1 MAESTLKNTPNK
13 LETKCNLFVQY
24 SYPVLKDMGVSLQGN
39 MPYKWIRE

>member
-24 SYPVLKDMGVSLQGN
+24 SYPVLKDMEVSLQGS
-39 MPYKWIRE
+39 MP